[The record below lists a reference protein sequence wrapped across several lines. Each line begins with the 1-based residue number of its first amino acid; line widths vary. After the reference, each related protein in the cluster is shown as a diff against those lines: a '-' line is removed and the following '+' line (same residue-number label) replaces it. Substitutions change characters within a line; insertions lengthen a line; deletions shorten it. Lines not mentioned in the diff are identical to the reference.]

1 MGQVA
6 PSLRITWETLKMLMP
21 GSPLPL
27 PRDSAFPGLRFGL
40 RPRIWDC
47 APSENLFAQVLGSEP
62 LPGMGGSVRGWK
74 LHLTPHRSDPHPW
87 GEVRELWGYSR
98 ITPGLCG
105 VLNDAEP
112 GVPPTET
119 PTRQV

>member
-40 RPRIWDC
+40 RPRILDC
-47 APSENLFAQVLGSEP
+47 APSERTCSLKCLAQSHCLEWGAQSV
-62 LPGMGGSVRGWK
+62 GGSC
-74 LHLTPHRSDPHPW
+74 
-87 GEVRELWGYSR
+87 
-98 ITPGLCG
+98 I
-105 VLNDAEP
+105 
-112 GVPPTET
+112 
-119 PTRQV
+119 